1 MKSINF
7 TAIIIKTTMKRKNS
21 EMVLVQKSFIAGT
34 YNLTYTTS
42 RLWKLD
48 GGVVFICRG
57 GTARMNI
64 DLKDYEIVEHAQ
76 VVLLPGSIFRID
88 SLSDDFSISIF
99 SFPRDMFREAS
110 FRMEPGFFGILKEH
124 PYLPTE
130 NTQAAEGLM
139 QATAAVYADREN
151 RFRNLIAK
159 NQLQCFLLDMYDK
172 SYRYFGRKQI
182 KGGNRQDELFKKFM
196 ALVHEFSASER
207 EVTFYADKLCISTK
221 YLTAICR
228 RVNGD
233 SAKMIIDSFALLEIK
248 VLLQSTELSIQEIS
262 DRLNFPD
269 QSYMGRYFKRHEGV
283 SPKEYRSSAFIDF

>member
-1 MKSINF
+1 
-7 TAIIIKTTMKRKNS
+7 MKRRNS
-21 EMVLVQKSFIAGT
+21 ETVLVQKSFIAGT
-34 YNLTYTTS
+34 YNLTHTTS

-48 GGVVFICRG
+48 GGVIFICRG
-57 GTARMNI
+57 GTARVSI
-64 DLKDYEIVEHAQ
+64 DLKDYEIVENAQ

-88 SLSDDFSISIF
+88 SLSDDFAISVF
-99 SFPRDMFREAS
+99 SFPRNMFREAS
-110 FRMEPGFFGILKEH
+110 FRMEPGFFGFLKEH
-124 PYLPTE
+124 PYYVLPAE

-139 QATAAVYADREN
+139 QATAAIYADKEN

-159 NQLQCFLLDMYDK
+159 NQLQCFLLDIYDK

-182 KGGNRQDELFKKFM
+182 EGGNRQDELFKKFM

-283 SPKEYRSSAFIDF
+283 SPKEYRSGAFTDF